1 MRAADVPS
9 RAVAAAFVLLAV
21 ADVALLVRAWGEP
34 ALRTVARGVGAL
46 VLLELGAMAWRAPRK
61 RPERFRRRLRE
72 LLEVLSRPEL
82 HEAHAESSPQVGLA
96 AAMLDDWC
104 AIERERR
111 RLEPTTLSH
120 EEITALDDF
129 ARVVSHLK
137 PSLERLA
144 EAPVPQLEQEEPW
157 RLLVAAATRAREAL
171 PTP

>member
-9 RAVAAAFVLLAV
+9 RAAAAAFVLLAA
-21 ADVALLVRAWGEP
+21 ADVALLAQAWGEP
-34 ALRTVARGVGAL
+34 ALRTVARAIAAL
-46 VLLELGAMAWRAPRK
+46 VLLELAAMAWRMPRR

-82 HEAHAESSPQVGLA
+82 HEAHAETSPQVGLA
-96 AAMLDDWC
+96 AAMLDDWR

-111 RLEPTTLSH
+111 RLEPETLSS
-120 EEITALDDF
+120 EEIVAIDDL
-129 ARVVSHLK
+129 ARVVAHLR

-144 EAPVPQLEQEEPW
+144 EAPVRQLEQEEPW
-157 RLLVAAATRAREAL
+157 RLLVAAARRARQAL